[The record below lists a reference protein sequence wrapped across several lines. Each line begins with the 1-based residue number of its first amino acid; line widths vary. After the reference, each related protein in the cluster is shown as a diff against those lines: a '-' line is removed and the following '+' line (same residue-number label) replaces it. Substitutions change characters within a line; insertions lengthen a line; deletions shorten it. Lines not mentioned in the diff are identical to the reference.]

1 MPYSVGFI
9 GTGPDPEEKISGESF
24 AQAYSHAPG
33 YAALDECE
41 IVACADLVPE
51 NAVAF
56 ADRFGIDD
64 DRIYEDHAAMLT
76 AVEPDVVSVCTPIP
90 THADL
95 TLDCIR
101 AGVDAVH
108 CEKPMAVAYGDARLV
123 AQEAWRRGVQLSY
136 HHQRRFGEPFRRAR
150 ALIDDG
156 EIGPLRR
163 LECSGAPIYETG
175 IHFVDLCHYLAG
187 ETPVEWV
194 VGAVD
199 YREENVRYGLHSEN
213 QALAQW
219 AYEDGVHG
227 LAATG
232 HADAVGAAVRAEGT
246 EGTIEV
252 GGGGPTALRVRRGDG
267 WEPLD
272 VDGESVHGPGFDER
286 AIADLIDAL
295 GTDREPE
302 TGARRALAAT
312 ETIVAAYESA
322 RRRGRVDLPLTV
334 EDNPLV
340 GMVESGALDPA
351 PVDAGNDPESGG

>member
-1 MPYSVGFI
+1 VSYTVGFI

-33 YAALDECE
+33 YAALESCE
-41 IVACADLVPE
+41 ITACADLVPE
-51 NAVAF
+51 NAAAF

-64 DRIYEDHAAMLT
+64 DRVYEDHAAML
-76 AVEPDVVSVCTPIP
+76 AEVAPDVVSVCTPIP

-95 TLDCIR
+95 VLDAVR

-108 CEKPMAVAYGDARLV
+108 CEKPMAATYGDARLM
-123 AQEAWRRGVQLSY
+123 AQEAWRRDVQLSF

-150 ALIDDG
+150 ELIDDG
-156 EIGPLRR
+156 AIGDLDRV
-163 LECSGAPIYETG
+163 ECSGAPIYETG

-194 VGAVD
+194 IGAVD

-219 AYEDGVHG
+219 AYEDGVTG

-232 HADAVGAAVRAEGT
+232 YGDLVGAAVRAEGT
-246 EGTIEV
+246 AGTIEV
-252 GGGGPTALRVRRGDG
+252 GGDGDTALRVRRGAG
-267 WEPLD
+267 WEALD

-302 TGARRALAAT
+302 TSARRALSAA
-312 ETIVAAYESA
+312 ETIMAAYESA
-322 RRRGRVDLPLTV
+322 RRRGRVELPLTV

-340 GMVESGALDPA
+340 GMVESGALA
-351 PVDAGNDPESGG
+351 PGSENGG